1 VDRKMIVLLQRV
13 KEASVYVNLEIIGNI
28 KKGLLIYIGVSKND
42 TYNEAIL
49 LANKCANIRIFN
61 DNSGKM
67 NRSLLETQG
76 SCLIVSQFTL
86 CANTS
91 KGQRP
96 SFMKAANSKKAKKI
110 YNSFINQF
118 HENKIKVATGL
129 FGENMDVHSVNDGP
143 VTLIINS
150 NNQ

>member
-1 VDRKMIVLLQRV
+1 
-13 KEASVYVNLEIIGNI
+13 
-28 KKGLLIYIGVSKND
+28 
-42 TYNEAIL
+42 
-49 LANKCANIRIFN
+49 
-61 DNSGKM
+61 
-67 NRSLLETQG
+67 
-76 SCLIVSQFTL
+76 
-86 CANTS
+86 
-91 KGQRP
+91 
-96 SFMKAANSKKAKKI
+96 MKAANSKKAKKI

>member
-1 VDRKMIVLLQRV
+1 MIVLLQRV

-67 NRSLLETQG
+67 NRSLLETQ
-76 SCLIVSQFTL
+76 
-86 CANTS
+86 
-91 KGQRP
+91 
-96 SFMKAANSKKAKKI
+96 
-110 YNSFINQF
+110 
-118 HENKIKVATGL
+118 
-129 FGENMDVHSVNDGP
+129 
-143 VTLIINS
+143 
-150 NNQ
+150 